1 MNALKRHLIV
11 TNKGNATVAFVD
23 PDAGTIL
30 HTLQMSTNPHELELS
45 ADASHAYI
53 SLYGDGVYGN
63 NIHPGTQI
71 AVIDT
76 QDMMLRQ
83 PIELGL
89 AAPHGLARTPDGMLY
104 VACDKGNAIVR
115 IDLKNER
122 VVDRIVTGVH
132 THWVVATPDGG
143 QLIGSNKDTDHL
155 SLVDTRDNS
164 VTRIPVENGTEG
176 IALSADG
183 RVLYAMD
190 HVAPAL
196 HVIDLD
202 KRAIV
207 ETVALEGYPE
217 LAKETDHM
225 LRVTVSPTGSRLAI
239 NGFRYGLLTLLDLEA
254 PYRQRRMPIGPG
266 PMVMR
271 FVDGDAEVWVANGD
285 ANTITA
291 IDVESAR
298 PIRSFVTSADPLA
311 GPESFAFIPI
321 SDR

>member
-1 MNALKRHLIV
+1 MNASERRLIV

-30 HTLQMSTNPHELELS
+30 FTLPMPTHPHELELS
-45 ADASHAYI
+45 ADAGLAYI

-76 QDMMLRQ
+76 QEMTLRQ

-132 THWVVATPDGG
+132 THWVVATPDGSR
-143 QLIGSNKDTDHL
+143 LIGSNKDADHL
-155 SLVDTRDNS
+155 SVVDTRDDS
-164 VTRIPVENGTEG
+164 VTRIAVENGTEG

-202 KRAIV
+202 QRAIV
-207 ETVALEGYPE
+207 DTVALEGYPE
-217 LAKETDHM
+217 LAKPTDHM

-239 NGFRYGLLTLLDLEA
+239 NGFRYGFLTLLDMEE
-254 PYRQRRMPIGPG
+254 PHHQRRLPIGPG

-271 FVDGDAEVWVANGD
+271 FVNGDAEVWVANGD
-285 ANTITA
+285 ANTITVV
-291 IDVESAR
+291 DVQSAR

-311 GPESFAFIPI
+311 GPESFAFVPI
-321 SDR
+321 ANR